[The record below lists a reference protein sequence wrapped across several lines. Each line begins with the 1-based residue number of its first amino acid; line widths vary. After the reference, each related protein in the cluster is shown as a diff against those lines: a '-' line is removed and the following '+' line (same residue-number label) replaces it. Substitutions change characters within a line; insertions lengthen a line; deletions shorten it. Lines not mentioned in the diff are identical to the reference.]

1 MGDLI
6 PGGDYTSTQA
16 LAKQGL
22 TAVGGIAGGLILL
35 IMGALPPIAGIIA
48 GAVVG
53 VVGIGSLLSGNKDDK
68 KPGLVTAVA
77 GGLSILSRIPFV
89 RPLAGALLGI
99 GAVGLLAM
107 GVWNGIKFLRGLKN
121 RS

>member
-6 PGGDYTSTQA
+6 PGGDYTPTQV

-35 IMGALPPIAGIIA
+35 IMGALPPIVGIIA

-53 VVGIGSLLSGNKDDK
+53 VVGIGALLSGDKDDR
-68 KPGLVTAVA
+68 KPGIVAAVA
-77 GGLSILSRIPFV
+77 GGLSILSKIGIV
-89 RPLAGALLGI
+89 RPLAGTLLGI
-99 GAVGLLAM
+99 GAIGLLAM